1 MRNNLL
7 KGIKT
12 NNRAFLNYFGQRP
25 LASEHVG
32 PTNDRGLME
41 ALRDGRT
48 RTAKANEPSVLARSF
63 GKLPT
68 PEHFVTRAE
77 R

>member
-12 NNRAFLNYFGQRP
+12 NNRAFLNYIGQRP

-41 ALRDGRT
+41 ALRDDRT
-48 RTAKANEPSVLARSF
+48 GTAKANEPSVLARSF

-68 PEHFVTRAE
+68 PEHFVTGAE